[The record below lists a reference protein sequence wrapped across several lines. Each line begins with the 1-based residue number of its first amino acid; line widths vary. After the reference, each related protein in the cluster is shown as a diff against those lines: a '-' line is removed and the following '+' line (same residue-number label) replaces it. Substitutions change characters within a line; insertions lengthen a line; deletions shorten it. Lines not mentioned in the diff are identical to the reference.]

1 MGFKE
6 GLNLY
11 FKAFFILN
19 KNQKDYI
26 TKWFMSTNH
35 RIIGTLYFILGII
48 AGIMGTTYS
57 IIIRLELSS
66 PDFSILNF
74 NNQIYNSVV
83 TTHAI
88 LMIFYFIMPIM
99 IGGFGNWFI
108 PIMIGAPDMSFAR
121 LNNFSFWLLVPSF
134 FLISLSTICDLGS
147 GTGWTMYPP
156 LSDILYHPGL
166 SVDLAIFSLHLAG
179 ISSIAGAINYIL
191 TIYNMRSILMPFLK
205 MPLFIWTT
213 LITSFLLVASLP
225 VLAVALTLL
234 LSDRHF
240 NSSFFDPNGGGD
252 PVLYQHLFWFFGHP
266 EVYILIL
273 PAFGV
278 VSHVLCSFSN
288 KKIFGYKGTVAAIM
302 LIGILGFIVWGHH
315 MYTVGLD
322 VDSRAYFMGATMRI
336 AIPTGIKIF
345 SWLGTIWG
353 GLINFKT
360 PFLFSVGFII
370 LFTIG
375 GLTGI
380 VLSNATIDVSL
391 HDTYYVIA
399 HFHYVLSMGA
409 VFGFF
414 SAFYYWY
421 RKITGLNYNEKL
433 GKIHFWMTLIGVN
446 VTFFPMH
453 FLGLNC
459 MPRRIP
465 DYPDVYLYWNTIASY
480 GSIFTFSV
488 LFFFY
493 YIILNSFYINNFYIF
508 IKINFITV
516 FFNKI
521 VNFLFKISINIFN
534 FFVFIK
540 NEFVETWKET
550 VFSQYYAEAKDRI
563 LLKKNDE
570 DHYYRSKRAGLTD
583 FMKNRV
589 TYNDVLNDVKK
600 LKEDKYDRFFW
611 QMDLLKYVVENEEK
625 ITNKHIKLKYRIPH
639 GCTEKQYI
647 DMLIFVKKETSKQRI
662 KEQNIKNENDS
673 EIFFTSDD
681 FVAGNFSE
689 EIQKN
694 NKNNG

>member
-1 MGFKE
+1 LTISF
-6 GLNLY
+6 NLSNETKAY
-11 FKAFFILN
+11 FS
-19 KNQKDYI
+19 
-26 TKWFMSTNH
+26 KWAMSTNH
-35 RIIGTLYFILGII
+35 RIIGTLYFVLGII

-57 IIIRLELSS
+57 IIIRIELSS

-74 NNQIYNSVV
+74 NNQIYNSIV

-108 PIMIGAPDMSFAR
+108 PIMIAAPDMSFAR
-121 LNNFSFWLLVPSF
+121 LNNFSFWLLIPSF

-166 SVDLAIFSLHLAG
+166 AVDLAIFSLHLAG

-191 TIYNMRSILMPFLK
+191 TIYNMRHKLMPFLK

-273 PAFGV
+273 PAFGI

-288 KKIFGYKGTVAAIM
+288 KKIFGYKGMVAAIM

-322 VDSRAYFMGATMRI
+322 VDSRAYFMGATMCI

-380 VLSNATIDVSL
+380 VLSNAAIDVSL

-421 RKITGLNYNEKL
+421 WKITGLNYNEKL
-433 GKIHFWMTLIGVN
+433 GKIHFWMTLTGVN

-465 DYPDVYLYWNTIASY
+465 DYPDVYLYWNNIASY
-480 GSIFTFSV
+480 GSVFTFSV

-493 YIILNSFYINNFYIF
+493 YIILNSFFINNFFIF
-508 IKINFITV
+508 IKINFIIVTLK
-516 FFNKI
+516 KI
-521 VNFLFKISINIFN
+521 KLFTKKVLNYTFLSLVMLKD
-534 FFVFIK
+534 
-540 NEFVETWKET
+540 EFVT
-550 VFSQYYAEAKDRI
+550 VYRDVIFDLYYKEAKERI
-563 LLKKNDE
+563 LLMKMPE
-570 DHYYRSKRAGLTD
+570 DWYYQLMLMNMIDYVGPK
-583 FMKNRV
+583 V
-589 TYNDVLNDVKK
+589 TYDDIIWDVEN
-600 LKEDKYDRFFW
+600 LKRVRYDRFLW
-611 QMDLLKYVVENEEK
+611 QIDLLKYVLENKEK
-625 ITNKHIKLKYRIPH
+625 IADRYLIMKTKIPVGMDYDSYCDMLDLDEDADEFRKNFLTKEAKLKHSSNVHHNTTSQSYNS
-639 GCTEKQYI
+639 
-647 DMLIFVKKETSKQRI
+647 DTSKN
-662 KEQNIKNENDS
+662 KL
-673 EIFFTSDD
+673 T
-681 FVAGNFSE
+681 E
-689 EIQKN
+689 EVVE
-694 NKNNG
+694 

>member
-6 GLNLY
+6 GLNLF
-11 FKAFFILN
+11 FKTFFVLN
-19 KNQKDYI
+19 KNQKDYV

-288 KKIFGYKGTVAAIM
+288 KKIFGYKGMVAAIM

-322 VDSRAYFMGATMRI
+322 VDSRAYFMGATMCI

-421 RKITGLNYNEKL
+421 WKITGLNYNEKL

-508 IKINFITV
+508 IKINFINV
-516 FFNKI
+516 FFNKV
-521 VNFLFKISINIFN
+521 VNFSFTLSAKIFN
-534 FFVFIK
+534 FFIFLK
-540 NEFVETWKET
+540 NEFIETWKET
-550 VFSQYYAEAKDRI
+550 VFSQYYVEAKDRI

-570 DHYYRSKRAGLTD
+570 DHYYRCKRAGLTD
-583 FMKNRV
+583 FMKNKV
-589 TYNDVLNDVKK
+589 TYKDVLDDVKK

-611 QMDLLKYVVENEEK
+611 QMDLLKYVAENEEK
-625 ITNKHIKLKYRIPH
+625 ITNKHIKLKYKIPH
-639 GCTEKQYI
+639 GFTEQQYI
-647 DMLIFVKKETSKQRI
+647 DMLIFAKKEISKKRF
-662 KEQNIKNENDS
+662 EQNSSEAFFNCYESNEV
-673 EIFFTSDD
+673 D
-681 FVAGNFSE
+681 FSTKKDLNK
-689 EIQKN
+689 KN
-694 NKNNG
+694 NE